1 MAPTQHCYYTLSCK
15 RARKKLPL
23 DGAADY
29 KNVFCS
35 KLALAPSS
43 GFNIFSALKVVEIK

>member
-1 MAPTQHCYYTLSCK
+1 MQK
-15 RARKKLPL
+15 GKKKLPL

-29 KNVFCS
+29 KKRFCS

-43 GFNIFSALKVVEIK
+43 GFNIFSALKVVEIKWDFEILL